1 MPSRRVH
8 NNINRILL
16 GRDYDWLNKAVDQ
29 PSRLLGPL
37 HRMLFHD
44 PHVDPLLTL
53 LVTGDPDAMIAHYI
67 HIKTD
72 QFFTRLKKKNPLA
85 EKLLEKIIENL

>member
-1 MPSRRVH
+1 VH
-8 NNINRILL
+8 DKINRMLL
-16 GRDYDWLNKAVDQ
+16 GKDYDWLNKAVDY

-44 PHVDPLLTL
+44 PRVDPVLTL
-53 LVTGDPDAMIAHYI
+53 LVTGDPEAMIAHYI
-67 HIKTD
+67 HIETD
-72 QFFTRLKKKNPLA
+72 RFFTRLKKKNPLA